1 MMTQRR
7 YEAESEED
15 RKEKVPAKLRLE
27 VDPQTS
33 IRYVN
38 SKAFEKGYM
47 NKPVW
52 FYYRRNHK
60 GQFPPKTRKNCLD
73 SKEVIPSIV
82 VFYLCLWDSRAD
94 S

>member
-15 RKEKVPAKLRLE
+15 RKEKAPAKLRLE

-38 SKAFEKGYM
+38 SKG
-47 NKPVW
+47 
-52 FYYRRNHK
+52 
-60 GQFPPKTRKNCLD
+60 
-73 SKEVIPSIV
+73 
-82 VFYLCLWDSRAD
+82 
-94 S
+94 